1 MATVPPDDLDGWFA
15 TEPAAAD
22 ARTDVPT
29 VVPRSLALAP
39 LSHERRTQVTETLLT
54 YEREIAASVDP
65 RRRAMLAYEIGRI
78 HEQVLSDDSRAIRFY
93 QRAYHS
99 DPTHLPTVQAGQ
111 RVFARAGRWGM
122 VIRLAEAEGR
132 VHPSVDRRALLLVH
146 QADILLVRF
155 GQPAKALEAARR
167 ALELRPD
174 DPDIAR
180 GVAQL
185 AMIAGASAVARTAL
199 PQAASH
205 EPEPLLADG
214 LTLAAA
220 NTLLANDDLAGAQQ
234 VLQALLA
241 QRPDQVEALAL
252 LSRLHRA
259 RDAWPEYI
267 EVSAALAA
275 TLPPP
280 AKARLLTDLARTCA
294 EQLDDVV
301 GALAL
306 LEQAILADARAPM
319 ALELIVELRTRNGQ
333 WVAAAEGLARL
344 ATMTTD
350 KAVRVDM
357 LWQLAQIRLEKM
369 GDEEGATRAL
379 RALLSDAPTWAPAV
393 RMLGRLLDERGDWDG
408 VVALHTAELMAMTD
422 PQARAARYFKIGEV
436 HELQRNDPGAAGA
449 AYRRA
454 VDHDLDFKQAGKALA
469 RMLIRLGDWEGYVE
483 LLEAEAD
490 RADDVEDAVYVL
502 SRVAEVSAL
511 NLDDPKRALATWRR
525 VISLDPKNLEAVRNM
540 ARLCSRLGLW
550 DPLLAANEQELA
562 LLDGTR
568 GRLHL
573 LVRSAEIAERALS
586 DLERARGFL
595 ERALALEPHFLPA
608 LQAMGRIARRMR
620 RWSELADLYLSEV
633 ALTTSPR
640 EQVAIWS
647 KLGELRSDQLEDVE
661 GAIFAYESALKTDTA
676 HLSSIRALQRLYA
689 QCGDARGEAR
699 MIAAEVDL
707 VPDAHARATLLDRLG
722 RLNVERLAQ
731 PDAAA
736 DAWRRALVE
745 QPDFRRALQG
755 LIDTQTEAEDY
766 EALASTHRQ
775 LAEAAT
781 TPSEAV
787 DHWLEVARIS
797 DMHLA
802 APVTAVDA
810 LELVLRLDP
819 KSITALLT
827 LERLYMQQ
835 ARSQDLADV
844 YGQLLKVVKAPA
856 SRADILCRRARVH
869 AHHLNAADAALA
881 DYLAALE
888 LAPDRAEAIVWVE
901 EYAAR
906 HGDVE
911 RLAMVLQRRLD
922 MCEAPNERQTV
933 LSHAAEVLRR
943 AGQLSEAAGCYE
955 AVLQLDPDAV
965 IAMRALRQIYEK
977 LGDKKRVL
985 RLAEDESR
993 RSLDPRTAAA
1003 LLVGAGNKRE
1013 EEDAEGALAV
1023 YLEALARNPDDEAA
1037 LSAVKRRCERDGRW
1051 DVLADALEERAF
1063 SIMDETERA
1072 TQIIDAA
1079 DVRARRLNDY
1089 DGAVELLSR
1098 AIALD
1103 ASPSP
1108 QILQRLGDLLVEAG
1122 SWREAADVYATLC
1135 GVSND
1140 VDLRRAVV
1148 YRLASIY
1155 EEKLGDLERAGE
1167 CLEIILDE
1175 HPDEISALPRL
1186 ARVYQALGA
1195 TDQAHRVYS
1204 EAVERETDPL
1214 RRADFKQQ
1222 LALME
1227 ANAGRLD
1234 RATTLLA
1241 EVIEVLPDAED
1252 AATRFA
1258 ALCTQQGAAEL
1269 LVTVLGGAIEQIASN
1284 AGAANRLRRIL
1295 SEALVPA
1302 GGEPDDAVAI
1312 LEQAIAAAAGDADLR
1327 AAHAA
1332 FAEQYPDHQRSA
1344 LASRRWLALQRPF
1357 DTFNLHAM
1365 RTLLSRMQ
1373 RNDAAYEVARLLVAF
1388 DAAAPDDHA
1397 VVQTWGAHLK
1407 RWPARAVGKQERE
1420 NARVAGEPSRFIKV
1434 LATVTRALPS
1444 IFVSTPSDTQAAP
1457 ARLMRVAKN
1466 VALALGCPEPVIAL
1480 DTRPIDEFAASAEG
1494 LVFSGHLMQLGAD
1507 EQAFWIATHLEMHAR
1522 GASALSGWPSVE
1534 LRHLLTALA
1543 TVGGYSVRGID
1554 AGNAEISAT
1563 AAELA
1568 SVIENCADPDLP
1580 DALDQLRGLLPSIK
1594 LGVARASVA
1603 ASAARIALLC
1613 CGGALPGINAM
1624 HRIEHA
1630 PLERTLGLADLVRW
1644 TVSEPY
1650 AVQRRAVGL
1659 ISVRSPASA

>member
-1 MATVPPDDLDGWFA
+1 MATDPPDDVDGWFDA
-15 TEPAAAD
+15 ESGAPETRTE
-22 ARTDVPT
+22 VPT
-29 VVPRSLALAP
+29 VVPRSIEQAP
-39 LSHERRTQVTETLLT
+39 ITPERRTQVAETLST

-65 RRRAMLAYEIGRI
+65 RRRGMLAYEIGRI
-78 HEQVLSDDSRAIRFY
+78 HEQVLGDDSRAIRFY

-99 DPTHLPTVQAGQ
+99 DPTHLPTIQAGQ

-122 VIRLAEAEGR
+122 VLQLAEAEGR
-132 VHPSVDRRALLLVH
+132 VNPSIERRALLLVH
-146 QADILLVRF
+146 QSDILLVRF
-155 GQPAKALEAARR
+155 GRPAEALSMARR
-167 ALELRPD
+167 ALALRPD

-180 GVAQL
+180 CVAQL
-185 AMIAGASAVARTAL
+185 ATIADAPDVASAVLPRAAR
-199 PQAASH
+199 H
-205 EPEPLLADG
+205 EADPVLIHG

-220 NTLLANDDLAGAQQ
+220 NTMLAHDDLDGARR
-234 VLQALLA
+234 VLDAMLA
-241 QRPDQVEALAL
+241 EHPDQPEALAL

-259 RDAWPEYI
+259 RNAWPEYI

-280 AKARLLTDLARTCA
+280 GKARLLTDLARTCA

-333 WVAAAEGLARL
+333 WHAAAEGLARL
-344 ATMTTD
+344 ATITTD
-350 KAVRVDM
+350 TAVRVDL

-379 RALLSDAPTWAPAV
+379 RALLADAPTWAPAV

-422 PQARAARYFKIGEV
+422 PTARAARYFKIGEV

-454 VDHDLDFKQAGKALA
+454 VDHDPDFKQAGKALA

-490 RADDVEDAVYVL
+490 RADDVEGAVYVL

-511 NLDDPKRALATWRR
+511 NLDDPQRALATWQR
-525 VISLDPKNLEAVRNM
+525 VIALDPRNLEAVRNT
-540 ARLCSRLGLW
+540 ARLCARLGRW

-586 DLERARGFL
+586 DLDRARGYL
-595 ERALALEPHFLPA
+595 ERALALDPKFLPA

-620 RWSELADLYLSEV
+620 RWSELAELYLAEV
-633 ALTTSPR
+633 ALTTSAR

-661 GAIFAYESALKTDTA
+661 GAIVAYESALKTDPT
-676 HLSSIRALQRLYA
+676 HLPSIRALQRLYA

-699 MIAAEVDL
+699 MISAEVEQ
-707 VPDAHARATLLDRLG
+707 VPDAQARAALLDRLA
-722 RLNVERLAQ
+722 RLYAERLAR

-736 DAWRRALVE
+736 DAWQRALVE
-745 QPDFRRALQG
+745 LPDFRRALQG
-755 LIDTQTEAEDY
+755 LIDTQTAAADY
-766 EALASTHRQ
+766 EALALTHRQ

-787 DHWLEVARIS
+787 AHWLEVARIS
-797 DMHLA
+797 EAHLGA
-802 APVTAVDA
+802 CVTAGDA
-810 LELVLRLDP
+810 LELVLRLEPDNV
-819 KSITALLT
+819 TALLA

-835 ARSQDLADV
+835 ARSQDLVDI
-844 YGQLLKVVKAPA
+844 YGQLLKVVRAPV
-856 SRADILCRRARVH
+856 SCADLLCRRARLF
-869 AHHLNAADAALA
+869 AHHLDAPEDALA

-901 EYAAR
+901 EYAA
-906 HGDVE
+906 HEGDVE
-911 RLAMVLQRRLD
+911 RLALVLQRRLA
-922 MCEAPNERQTV
+922 MCAAPNERQAV
-933 LSHAAEVLRR
+933 LVHAAEALRR

-965 IAMRALRQIYEK
+965 VSMRALREIYEK
-977 LGDKKRVL
+977 LGDRKRVL

-993 RSLDPRTAAA
+993 RSLDPRTAAS
-1003 LLVGAGNKRE
+1003 LLVGAGITRE

-1023 YLEALARNPDDEAA
+1023 YLEALARNPGDEAA

-1063 SIMDETERA
+1063 SELDEDARA
-1072 TQIIDAA
+1072 VQIIEAA
-1079 DVRARRLNDY
+1079 NVRARRLHDN

-1103 ASPSP
+1103 ASPP
-1108 QILQRLGDLLVEAG
+1108 PLILQRLGDLLVETGA
-1122 SWREAADVYATLC
+1122 WREAADVYATLC
-1135 GVSND
+1135 GVSSD
-1140 VDLRRAVV
+1140 ADLRRAVV

-1155 EEKLGDLERAGE
+1155 EDKLGDLERAGE
-1167 CLEIILDE
+1167 CLELILDE

-1186 ARVYQALGA
+1186 ARVYQALGE
-1195 TDQAHRVYS
+1195 TEQAHRVYL

-1214 RRADFKQQ
+1214 RGADFKQQ
-1222 LALME
+1222 LALIE
-1227 ANAGRLD
+1227 ANAGRLA

-1241 EVIEVLPDAED
+1241 EVIDVTPDAED

-1258 ALCTQQGAAEL
+1258 ALCVQQGAADL
-1269 LVTVLGGAIEQIASN
+1269 LVRVLGAAIERVAAQ
-1284 AGAANRLRRIL
+1284 AGTANRLRRIL

-1302 GGEPDDAVAI
+1302 GGRSDDAVAI
-1312 LEQAIAAAAGDADLR
+1312 LEQAIAAAAGDAELR

-1332 FAEQYPDHQRSA
+1332 LAERYPEHQRSA

-1357 DTFNLHAM
+1357 DTFNLQAL
-1365 RTLLSRMQ
+1365 RALLSRMG
-1373 RNDAAYEVARLLVAF
+1373 RDDAAYEVARLLIAF
-1388 DAAAPDDHA
+1388 DAALPEDREA
-1397 VVQTWGAHLK
+1397 VQRWNGRLR
-1407 RWPARAVGKQERE
+1407 RWPVRPIGEPERT
-1420 NARVAGEPSRFIKV
+1420 NARVAGEPSRFIDV
-1434 LATVTRALPS
+1434 LATLSAALPEVFSPPTDATRAPP
-1444 IFVSTPSDTQAAP
+1444 IF
-1457 ARLMRVAKN
+1457 MRVAHR
-1466 VALALGCPEPVIAL
+1466 VATALGCPPPVVTL
-1480 DTRPIDEFAASAEG
+1480 DERPIDQAAASPDGIVLSAD
-1494 LVFSGHLMQLGAD
+1494 LSQLSTN
-1507 EQAFWIATHLEMHAR
+1507 EQAFWIATHLEVNAR
-1522 GASALSGWPSVE
+1522 GASALSTWPPAQ

-1543 TVGGYSVRGID
+1543 MIDGYSVRGVD
-1554 AGNAEISAT
+1554 ANDATISAT
-1563 AAELA
+1563 AADLA
-1568 SVIENCADPDLP
+1568 PLVHSCADPRLP
-1580 DALDQLRGLLPSIK
+1580 DALDQLRGLLPTVK
-1594 LGVARASVA
+1594 LAVSRASVV
-1603 ASAARIALLC
+1603 ASASRVALLC
-1613 CGGALPGINAM
+1613 CGGVLPGINAM
-1624 HRIEHA
+1624 HRLEHA

-1659 ISVRSPASA
+1659 APGR